1 MILMSAGMTGFG
13 PADRQA
19 LVSGSAAIGQTG
31 MVVGSAGNLSLRSG
45 DRVLITPRG
54 AELDAVAPADLVDVG
69 LGDGAVAAD
78 HASASRP
85 SSETPLHRSIY
96 AAVDA
101 GAIVHTHAH
110 YCTVLSAL
118 VDELPAVHYV
128 VTAFGGPVRV
138 ARYETFGTD
147 ALAGSVTTALQG
159 RRAALMANHG
169 AVVAGRDIRHAV
181 ALAIQLEWLA
191 SVYYHALCAGTPR
204 ILSDAQLHEVV
215 EQAQALRYGLR
226 ETRA

>member
-1 MILMSAGMTGFG
+1 MPAGATGFG
-13 PADRQA
+13 PGDRQA
-19 LVSGSAAIGQTG
+19 LVEGSAAIAATG

-54 AELDAVAPADLVDVG
+54 AELDAVEPADLVEVS
-69 LGDGAVAAD
+69 LADGTVAPD
-78 HASASRP
+78 HGSASRP

-96 AAVDA
+96 ATVEA

-128 VTAFGGPVRV
+128 ITAFGGPVRV
-138 ARYETFGTD
+138 AGYETFGTE
-147 ALAGSVTTALQG
+147 ALAASVTTALRD

-169 AVVAGRDIRHAV
+169 AIVVGRDIEHAV
-181 ALAIQLEWLA
+181 ALAIGLEWLA

-204 ILSDAQLHEVV
+204 ILSDAQLHDVT
-215 EQAQALRYGLR
+215 EQAQALRYGLQG
-226 ETRA
+226 TSA

>member
-1 MILMSAGMTGFG
+1 MTTATTGFG
-13 PADRQA
+13 AADRQA
-19 LVSGSAAIGQTG
+19 LVDGCAAIGATG
-31 MVVGSAGNLSLRSG
+31 MVVGSAGNLSLCRR

-54 AELDAVAPADLVDVG
+54 AELDAVAPADLVEVS
-69 LGDGAVAAD
+69 LADGSVAPE

-96 AAVDA
+96 ATIEA

-128 VTAFGGPVRV
+128 ITAFGGPVRV
-138 ARYETFGTD
+138 AGYETFGTD
-147 ALAGSVTTALQG
+147 ALAASVTAALRD

-169 AVVAGRDIRHAV
+169 AVVAGRDIEHAV
-181 ALAIQLEWLA
+181 ALAIGLEWLA

-204 ILSDAQLHEVV
+204 ILSDAQLHDVT
-215 EQAQALRYGLR
+215 EQAQALRYGR
-226 ETRA
+226 QETPA

>member
-1 MILMSAGMTGFG
+1 MTTGVTGFAA
-13 PADRQA
+13 ADRQA
-19 LVSGSAAIGQTG
+19 LVSGCAAIGHTG

-45 DRVLITPRG
+45 ERVLITPRG
-54 AELDAVAPADLVDVG
+54 AELDAVEPGDLVEVS
-69 LGDGAVAAD
+69 LGDGTVAPD

-85 SSETPLHRSIY
+85 SSEAPLHRSIY

-128 VTAFGGPVRV
+128 IAAFGGPVPV
-138 ARYETFGTD
+138 AGYETFGTD
-147 ALAGSVTTALQG
+147 ALAASVTAALQD

-169 AVVAGRDIRHAV
+169 AVVAGRDMEHAV

-215 EQAQALRYGLR
+215 EQAQALRYGVR
-226 ETRA
+226 ETGA